1 VSVQAQDRLGTP
13 TVRQGTAAA
22 SGRRRRLRP
31 GGALVIAVL
40 VLAAILWLVP
50 FAWAIATSLKPD
62 AETTET
68 PVSWTA
74 STLTFD
80 AYGSILDRGDIFR
93 WYFNSALVSV
103 VVTGLTVLLGSMAA
117 FAFSRVAFRGK
128 GVLYFLIAAGL
139 IVPFQALIVPLFEEM
154 DTLGLVDT
162 YWAII
167 LPQVASPIAVLVFK
181 RFFDGIPRELEES
194 ALVDGASTWRIY
206 WQIWM
211 PLARPA
217 TAAVAIF
224 TFVLTWNNFIWPF
237 VVTTARSLQTIPVGL
252 STVNSFYGAQYAQIM
267 ALAILGALP
276 LLIAFLLFQRQI
288 VQGISNTGLKG

>member
-1 VSVQAQDRLGTP
+1 MTAQAQTVGARGT
-13 TVRQGTAAA
+13 TRAQAA
-22 SGRRRRLRP
+22 SRRPRGR
-31 GGALVIAVL
+31 GTVL
-40 VLAAILWLVP
+40 IWVVLGLAAIIWLIP

-62 AETTET
+62 PETTAT

-74 STLTFD
+74 STVTLD
-80 AYGSILDRGDIFR
+80 AYRKIFARGDILR
-93 WYFNSALVSV
+93 WYFNSALVSI
-103 VVTGLTVLLGSMAA
+103 VVTALTVLMSSMAA
-117 FAFSRVAFRGK
+117 FAFSRVRFRGREI
-128 GVLYFLIAAGL
+128 LFFLVAAGL

-181 RFFDGIPRELEES
+181 RFFDGIPHELEES
-194 ALVDGASTWRIY
+194 ARVDGASPWRIY

-224 TFVLTWNNFIWPF
+224 TFVVTWNNFIWPF

-252 STVNSFYGAQYAQIM
+252 STVNSFYGAQYAQVM

-276 LLIAFLLFQRQI
+276 LLVAFLLFQRQI

>member
-1 VSVQAQDRLGTP
+1 MTAQAETIAPRTESRP
-13 TVRQGTAAA
+13 AVA
-22 SGRRRRLRP
+22 SPRSRRRS
-31 GGALVIAVL
+31 GIVL
-40 VLAAILWLVP
+40 VWIVLAVAAIIWLIP
-50 FAWAIATSLKPD
+50 FAWAVATSLKPD
-62 AETTET
+62 PETTAT

-74 STLTFD
+74 STVTFD
-80 AYGSILDRGDIFR
+80 AYKKILDRGDILR
-93 WYFNSALVSV
+93 WYFNSALVST
-103 VVTGLTVLLGSMAA
+103 VVTALTVLLSSMAA
-117 FAFSRVAFRGK
+117 FAFSRVRFRGRE
-128 GVLYFLIAAGL
+128 LLFFLIAAGL

-162 YWAII
+162 YWAMI

-181 RFFDGIPRELEES
+181 RFFDGIPAELEES
-194 ALVDGASTWRIY
+194 ARVDGASTWRIY

-224 TFVLTWNNFIWPF
+224 TFVVTWNNFIWPF

-252 STVNSFYGAQYAQIM
+252 STVNSFYGAQYAQVM

-276 LLIAFLLFQRQI
+276 LLVAFLLFQRQI

>member
-1 VSVQAQDRLGTP
+1 MTAQAETLAPRTEP
-13 TVRQGTAAA
+13 RPAVA
-22 SGRRRRLRP
+22 SPRSRRRS
-31 GGALVIAVL
+31 GIVL
-40 VLAAILWLVP
+40 VWIVLAVAAIIWLIP
-50 FAWAIATSLKPD
+50 FAWAVATSLKPD
-62 AETTET
+62 PETTAT
-68 PVSWTA
+68 PVSWSA
-74 STLTFD
+74 STVTLD
-80 AYGSILDRGDIFR
+80 AYKKILDRGDILR
-93 WYFNSALVSV
+93 WYFNSALVST
-103 VVTGLTVLLGSMAA
+103 VVTALTVLLSSMAA
-117 FAFSRVAFRGK
+117 FAFSRVRFRGRE
-128 GVLYFLIAAGL
+128 LLFFLIAAGL

-162 YWAII
+162 YWAMI

-181 RFFDGIPRELEES
+181 RFFDGIPSELEES
-194 ALVDGASTWRIY
+194 ARVDGASTWRIY

-224 TFVLTWNNFIWPF
+224 TFVVTWNNFIWPF

-252 STVNSFYGAQYAQIM
+252 STVNSFYGAQYAQVM

-276 LLIAFLLFQRQI
+276 LLVAFLLFQRQI

>member
-1 VSVQAQDRLGTP
+1 V
-13 TVRQGTAAA
+13 TARADSLPVGA
-22 SGRRRRLRP
+22 ERRTTAVATRRGRRLRP
-31 GGALVIAVL
+31 GGVAVIVVL
-40 VLAAILWLVP
+40 ALAAIIWLVP

-62 AETTET
+62 AETTAT

-74 STLTFD
+74 SKVTFG
-80 AYGSILDRGDIFR
+80 AYSKILDRGDILR
-93 WYFNSALVSV
+93 WYFNSALVSI
-103 VVTGLTVLLGSMAA
+103 VVTALTILLGSMAA
-117 FAFSRVAFRGK
+117 FAFSRVRFRGRQALFFM
-128 GVLYFLIAAGL
+128 VAAGL

-181 RFFDGIPRELEES
+181 RFFDGIPKELEES

-217 TAAVAIF
+217 VAAVGIF

-252 STVNSFYGAQYAQIM
+252 STVNSFYGAQYAQVM
-267 ALAILGALP
+267 ALAIMGALP
-276 LLIAFLLFQRQI
+276 LVIAFLLFQRQI

>member
-1 VSVQAQDRLGTP
+1 MTAHADRTRVPAARDAPAAVS
-13 TVRQGTAAA
+13 
-22 SGRRRRLRP
+22 RRRRRFRP
-31 GGALVIAVL
+31 GEGLVL
-40 VLAAILWLVP
+40 VVLALAAIVWLVP
-50 FAWAIATSLKPD
+50 FAWAVATSLKPD
-62 AETTET
+62 AETTAT

-80 AYGSILDRGDIFR
+80 AYGSVLESGDIFR

-103 VVTGLTVLLGSMAA
+103 LVTALTVLLGSMAA
-117 FAFSRVAFRGK
+117 FAFSRVAFRGRRP
-128 GVLYFLIAAGL
+128 LFFLIAAGL

-181 RFFDGIPRELEES
+181 RFFDGLPRELEES

-211 PLARPA
+211 PLSRPA

-224 TFVLTWNNFIWPF
+224 TFVVTWNNFIWPF

-252 STVNSFYGAQYAQIM
+252 STVNSFYGAQYAQVM
-267 ALAILGALP
+267 ALAIMGSLP

>member
-1 VSVQAQDRLGTP
+1 VATR
-13 TVRQGTAAA
+13 R
-22 SGRRRRLRP
+22 GRRFRP
-31 GGALVIAVL
+31 GGVAVIVVL
-40 VLAAILWLVP
+40 ALAAIIWLVP

-62 AETTET
+62 AETTKT

-74 STLTFD
+74 STVTFD
-80 AYGSILDRGDIFR
+80 AYGKIIDRGDILR
-93 WYFNSALVSV
+93 WYFNSALVSI
-103 VVTGLTVLLGSMAA
+103 VVTALTILLGSMAA
-117 FAFSRVAFRGK
+117 FAFSRVRFRGRQA
-128 GVLYFLIAAGL
+128 LFFLVAAGL

-167 LPQVASPIAVLVFK
+167 LPQIASPIAVLVFK

-217 TAAVAIF
+217 VAAVGIF

-252 STVNSFYGAQYAQIM
+252 STVNSFYGAQYAQVM
-267 ALAILGALP
+267 ALAIMGALP

>member
-1 VSVQAQDRLGTP
+1 MTVHADRLTAPAAQDAPAVVTR
-13 TVRQGTAAA
+13 
-22 SGRRRRLRP
+22 RRRRLRP
-31 GGALVIAVL
+31 GGGLALALL
-40 VLAAILWLVP
+40 VVAAIVWLVP

-62 AETTET
+62 AETTAT

-74 STLTFD
+74 SKLTFD
-80 AYGSILDRGDIFR
+80 AYGSVLDRGDIFR
-93 WYFNSALVSV
+93 WYFNSALVSI
-103 VVTGLTVLLGSMAA
+103 VVTALTVLLGSMAA
-117 FAFSRVAFRGK
+117 FAFSRIPFRGRRP
-128 GVLYFLIAAGL
+128 LYFLIAAGL

-162 YWAII
+162 YWAMI
-167 LPQVASPIAVLVFK
+167 LPQIASPIAVLVFK
-181 RFFDGIPRELEES
+181 RFFDGIPSELEES
-194 ALVDGASTWRIY
+194 ALVDGAGPWRIY

-224 TFVLTWNNFIWPF
+224 TFVVTWNNFIWPF

-252 STVNSFYGAQYAQIM
+252 STVNSFYGAQYAQVM